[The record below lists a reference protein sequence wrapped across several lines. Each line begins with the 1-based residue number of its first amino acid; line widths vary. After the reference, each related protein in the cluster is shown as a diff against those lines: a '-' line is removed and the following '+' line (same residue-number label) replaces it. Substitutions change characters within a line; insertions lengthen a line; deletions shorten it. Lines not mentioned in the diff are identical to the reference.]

1 MAVIF
6 CECAGG
12 AGERRE
18 QRVEDT
24 GEEEGG
30 EENGGEDEEPG
41 LALDT
46 APATAS

>member
-6 CECAGG
+6 SECAGG

-24 GEEEGG
+24 GEEEGD
-30 EENGGEDEEPG
+30 EDEEPG
-41 LALDT
+41 LAFDT